1 MQTGQTWKGRSHSAL
16 VAGGEGTSG
25 RLLPPFEETA
35 GHGRELTPALW
46 PGGGPGWEF
55 LREHGALA
63 GRQGTRPPGESPR
76 CRGPAQDLAVA
87 EPRRET
93 DTSLP
98 LAEDSG
104 PSAPAGPEDGTG
116 GASTSGP
123 PPAAAPLRWGAPP
136 PGSCWA
142 PAPQTP
148 SPRGS
153 PSVSRVSRAHS
164 ITRALWGLL
173 CLLHA
178 PGTPK
183 NGLVSVSY
191 STTQEAAAPRPP
203 QDPHVLAGPALR
215 TLEAQ
220 AAWGTA
226 ASAAL
231 APPWPWPWPWPW
243 LWPPCSR
250 SIAPL
255 QGLTPKR
262 LTLQRL
268 PCTGKCFCSPDA
280 SIFVVAVRCF

>member
-1 MQTGQTWKGRSHSAL
+1 MG
-16 VAGGEGTSG
+16 
-25 RLLPPFEETA
+25 
-35 GHGRELTPALW
+35 
-46 PGGGPGWEF
+46 
-55 LREHGALA
+55 
-63 GRQGTRPPGESPR
+63 PPGESPR

-104 PSAPAGPEDGTG
+104 PSVPAGPEDGTG
-116 GASTSGP
+116 GASTAGP
-123 PPAAAPLRWGAPP
+123 PPTAAPLCWGAPP

-215 TLEAQ
+215 TPEAQ
-220 AAWGTA
+220 AAWGPA
-226 ASAAL
+226 VAMAVAVAAL
-231 APPWPWPWPWPW
+231 LVVDCAPPRVNAQAPHTPAFALHRKMFLQPGRQHF
-243 LWPPCSR
+243 CGR
-250 SIAPL
+250 SQMFLAPL
-255 QGLTPKR
+255 DRTHDGSFRGSCQFLSSTLNPCWTP
-262 LTLQRL
+262 
-268 PCTGKCFCSPDA
+268 G
-280 SIFVVAVRCF
+280 